1 MLKLGSAISANG
13 EACRLRCITMVNR
26 VIKKLVLSDLSLN
39 FAFGLLSPIFAVF
52 ILRNVEGSTLRV
64 VGLATTFYWIARTLT
79 TVPLSKFMDRTDGE
93 RDEFYFMII
102 GSFMMSSIPL
112 FFLLAKVPWHIYL
125 IQFISGLS
133 ASMAVPSWRILFTDH
148 LDRGSTGYEWS
159 LEDIAIGVSVGI
171 SAYLGSLLA
180 DKFGFHTVFIFVS
193 MLGYFGTM
201 ILIPIS
207 RDAKNLAQI
216 KREHRLEQIKLKR
229 KITLP
234 AKMDGFK

>member
-1 MLKLGSAISANG
+1 
-13 EACRLRCITMVNR
+13 MVNR
-26 VIKKLVLSDLSLN
+26 VIKKLVLSDLLLN
-39 FAFGLLSPIFAVF
+39 FAFGLLAPIFAVF
-52 ILRNVEGSTLRV
+52 ILKEIESSSLRV

-79 TVPLSKFMDRTDGE
+79 TVPLSKFLDRTDGE
-93 RDEFYFMII
+93 RDEFYFLVI

-112 FFLLAKVPWHIYL
+112 FFLLAEAPWHVYL

-171 SAYLGSLLA
+171 SAFFGSLLA
-180 DKFGFHTVFIFVS
+180 DKFGFTIVFIFVA
-193 MLGYFGTM
+193 MLGYLGTM
-201 ILIPIS
+201 VLIPIS

-216 KREHRLEQIKLKR
+216 KREHRLEEIRNKR
-229 KITLP
+229 KKILP
-234 AKMDGFK
+234 RKVDGVR

>member
-1 MLKLGSAISANG
+1 MIFG
-13 EACRLRCITMVNR
+13 MVNR
-26 VIKKLVLSDLSLN
+26 VVKHLVLSDLFLN
-39 FAFGLLSPIFAVF
+39 FAFGLLAPIFAIF
-52 ILRNVEGSTLRV
+52 ILRNIEGSALRV

-79 TVPLSKFMDRTDGE
+79 TVPLSKFLDRTDGE
-93 RDEFYFMII
+93 RDEFYFLVI

-159 LEDIAIGVSVGI
+159 LEDVAIGVSVGI

-180 DKFGFHTVFIFVS
+180 EKFGFTVVFIFVS
-193 MLGYFGTM
+193 MLGYLGTM
-201 ILIPIS
+201 VLIPIS

-216 KREHRLEQIKLKR
+216 KKEHRSEAIRLKR
-229 KITLP
+229 KKILP
-234 AKMDGFK
+234 RKVDGIK

>member
-1 MLKLGSAISANG
+1 M
-13 EACRLRCITMVNR
+13 
-26 VIKKLVLSDLSLN
+26 VLSDLFLN
-39 FAFGLLSPIFAVF
+39 FAFGLLAPIFAIF
-52 ILRNVEGSTLRV
+52 ILRNIEGSALRV

-79 TVPLSKFMDRTDGE
+79 TVPLSKFLDRTDGE
-93 RDEFYFMII
+93 RDEFYFLVI

-159 LEDIAIGVSVGI
+159 LEDVAIGFSVGI

-180 DKFGFHTVFIFVS
+180 EKFGFTVVFIFVS
-193 MLGYFGTM
+193 MLGYLGTM
-201 ILIPIS
+201 VLIPIS

-216 KREHRLEQIKLKR
+216 KKEHRSEAIRLKR
-229 KITLP
+229 KKILP
-234 AKMDGFK
+234 RKVDGIK